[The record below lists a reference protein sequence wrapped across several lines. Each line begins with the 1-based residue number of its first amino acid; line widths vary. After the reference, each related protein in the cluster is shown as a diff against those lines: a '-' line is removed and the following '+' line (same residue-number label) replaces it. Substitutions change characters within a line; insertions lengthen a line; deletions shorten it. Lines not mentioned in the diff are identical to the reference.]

1 MNLATRI
8 RLVAAS
14 TAVAVTFA
22 FSPVTAQ
29 EISASHLAAARS
41 AIDAINAT
49 DDFDSVLPQAA
60 AALKSELI
68 RKNPDMVALINAT
81 VDEKAIE
88 LASRRVDLEREAAQA
103 YARVFSEQEL
113 TEITNFYES
122 PTGQKLIEDGPIV
135 TREVMKAGEIW
146 RRGVARDLAQIV
158 GQQIQTATGATGGG
172 ESAGG
177 GEGAAQ

>member
-14 TAVAVTFA
+14 AAVAMTFA
-22 FSPVTAQ
+22 FTPAGAQ

-49 DDFDSVLPQAA
+49 DDFDGVLPQAA

-113 TEITNFYES
+113 TEIAQFYTS
-122 PTGQKLIEDGPIV
+122 PTGMKLIEDGPIV
-135 TREVMKAGEIW
+135 TREVLKAGEIW
-146 RRGVARDLAQIV
+146 RRGIARDLAQMV
-158 GQQIQTATGATGGG
+158 GQQIQAATEATGNG
-172 ESAGG
+172 EASE
-177 GEGAAQ
+177 EGTKAQ

>member
-8 RLVAAS
+8 RLAAAAA
-14 TAVAVTFA
+14 TMAMTFA
-22 FSPVTAQ
+22 FAPASAQ
-29 EISASHLAAARS
+29 DISASHLAAARS

-49 DDFDSVLPQAA
+49 DDFDGVLPQAA

-113 TEITNFYES
+113 NEIAEFYTS
-122 PTGQKLIEDGPIV
+122 PTGMKLIADGPIV
-135 TREVMKAGEIW
+135 TREVLKAGDIW
-146 RRGVARDLAQIV
+146 RRGIARDLAQMV
-158 GQQIQTATGATGGG
+158 GQQLKAATEATGNG
-172 ESAGG
+172 ESS
-177 GEGAAQ
+177 GESPAQ